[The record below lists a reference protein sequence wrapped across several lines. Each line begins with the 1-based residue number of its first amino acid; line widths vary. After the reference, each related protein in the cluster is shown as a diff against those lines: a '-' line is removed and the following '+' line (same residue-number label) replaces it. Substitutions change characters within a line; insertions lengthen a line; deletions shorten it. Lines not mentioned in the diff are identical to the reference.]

1 MKNIIDYNIREL
13 KEEIANLNE
22 KPYRAE
28 QIFKWIYK
36 EKVISFDE
44 MTDISKELREKL
56 KKEYSLN
63 NFNILE
69 KQVSKDGTIKYLFD
83 VLDSN
88 AIETVLMEYK
98 HGKTI
103 CVSSQVR
110 LQNGVQILCI
120 YWNKIC

>member
-1 MKNIIDYNIREL
+1 MKNIKDYNIREL
-13 KEEIANLNE
+13 KEELANLNE

>member
-1 MKNIIDYNIREL
+1 MKNIKDYNIREL

>member
-1 MKNIIDYNIREL
+1 MKNIKDYDIKEL
-13 KEEIANLNE
+13 KEELAGLNE

-36 EKVISFDE
+36 EKTISFDE

-63 NFNILE
+63 SFNILE

-83 VLDSN
+83 ILDGN

-98 HGKTI
+98 HGRTI

-110 LQNGVQILCI
+110 L
-120 YWNKIC
+120 